1 MELSAE
7 TLAILKNFSNINQSI
22 SVSPGNSLRTIKVSK
37 TVLAEAKIS
46 EKFESGFAIYNLNQ
60 FLNSVNLLGSANLDF
75 SHEKYMILTEGKRK
89 IKYFYADPSIIVSPP
104 DKKMS
109 LPSQDVCFVLDQT
122 SLDKIIKAKQIFCL
136 DDLSVVGDGEKI
148 ELIVQDKKNDT
159 SNEYSIEVG
168 TTTEKFCMNFKIE
181 NLQFFPG
188 GYEVVLSKKNIAKFS
203 HQKMSLVYWVA
214 MEPDSKFET
223 NE

>member
-37 TVLAEAKIS
+37 TVLAEAKIQ

-60 FLNSVNLLGSANLDF
+60 FLNSVNLLGSADLDF
-75 SHEKYMILTEGKRK
+75 SNEKYMILTEGKRK

-109 LPSQDVCFVLDQT
+109 LPSQDVCFVMDQT

-188 GYEVVLSKKNIAKFS
+188 SYEVVLSKKNIAKFS

-214 MEPDSKFET
+214 MEPDSKFES

>member
-22 SVSPGNSLRTIKVSK
+22 LVSPGNSLRTIKVSRN
-37 TVLAEAKIS
+37 VLAEATIS

-60 FLNSVNLLGSANLDF
+60 FLNSINLLGNPDLDF
-75 SHEKYMILTEGKRK
+75 SNEKYMVLKEGKRK
-89 IKYFYADPSIIVSPP
+89 IKYFYADASVIVSPP

-188 GYEVVLSKKNIAKFS
+188 SYEVVLSKKNIAKFS

-214 MEPDSKFET
+214 MEPDSKFEN